1 MEQGQALKT
10 YPSRCYGKAQTNLL
24 ANPVLDSPWVICSSK
39 VFPKPSGERDIW
51 RKRIVWSNVKNGHSV
66 QGGNLMKD
74 IWCLLVKNTPV
85 SAGLV
90 KDVGLIPGSGRS
102 PGGGHGNPLQASC
115 LENIFSLWTEEP
127 GDLHGAR
134 GVHGVAKI
142 RTWLKWLSRE
152 HWWPDTRL
160 GRKWVLMECD
170 WLRNEEICLH
180 LLALILSMED
190 VWLCDPMDCSSPGSS
205 VHGVSQAR
213 ILEWVAISFSRGS
226 SWPRDQTRISCV
238 SCTDRWILYQ
248 LSHWLEGY
256 GRWNSGH

>member
-10 YPSRCYGKAQTNLL
+10 YPSRCYGKAQTKLL
-24 ANPVLDSPWVICSSK
+24 ANRVLDSPWVICSSK

-115 LENIFSLWTEEP
+115 LENIFPYGQRSL
-127 GDLHGAR
+127 
-134 GVHGVAKI
+134 VI
-142 RTWLKWLSRE
+142 
-152 HWWPDTRL
+152 
-160 GRKWVLMECD
+160 
-170 WLRNEEICLH
+170 
-180 LLALILSMED
+180 SME
-190 VWLCDPMDCSSPGSS
+190 PEESMGSQRFG
-205 VHGVSQAR
+205 HDWNDLA
-213 ILEWVAISFSRGS
+213 GS
-226 SWPRDQTRISCV
+226 IDDLIHV
-238 SCTDRWILYQ
+238 
-248 LSHWLEGY
+248 
-256 GRWNSGH
+256 